1 VICSVRPS
9 GHGRRGGRGLAVA
22 GVTTAFL
29 AAIAMACTPPETDPS
44 GLGTTSTTAGS
55 ATTAVSAT
63 STTTTSVVTRPPH
76 LYSPNPIS
84 SWGQDGIAYAVDIQG
99 NTVYVGGDFAHAV
112 KGKQSV
118 ARANVMAVQRDTG
131 DLLPGFVAD
140 TNGLV
145 RSVLSDGTSV
155 YVGGEFT
162 TINGVA
168 RSRLAKVDAATG
180 AVDRSFTADAPN
192 FVSDLLLWGSK
203 LYVVGEFG
211 QINGVVR
218 KGAALLDKATG
229 AVDPTFDPAADLRVN
244 TVAINPAGTKLY
256 LGGVFQS
263 VGGAGHPWLTEVD
276 PTTGKVQGP
285 AFAPVQEYVRDVT
298 VGPDGLVYAAVG
310 GKQNSAFALDPA
322 TGRQRW
328 RQHANGDVQA
338 VKYSNGYLF
347 FGFHDG
353 FTINGVRSY
362 TLRILAA
369 NPQTGALD
377 PGFMPESGAY
387 PGVLTIDADG
397 TYLVAGGYFGH
408 MGGQPEHGL
417 SIHP

>member
-1 VICSVRPS
+1 MRSPVRAFIPV
-9 GHGRRGGRGLAVA
+9 GLAA
-22 GVTTAFL
+22 
-29 AAIAMACTPPETDPS
+29 AAIVAAACTPPPTRPPINPGS
-44 GLGTTSTTAGS
+44 STTVPTGP
-55 ATTAVSAT
+55 
-63 STTTTSVVTRPPH
+63 TTTTTTVVTGPPH
-76 LYSPNPIS
+76 LYAAKPVN
-84 SWGQDGIAYAVDIQG
+84 SWGHDGIAYSVDIQG
-99 NTVYVGGDFAHAV
+99 NAVYVGGDFAHAE
-112 KGKQSV
+112 KGNQSM

-131 DLLPGFVAD
+131 DLLPGFVANTD
-140 TNGLV
+140 GIV
-145 RSVLSDGTSV
+145 HSVLSDGTSV
-155 YVGGEFT
+155 YIGGEFT

-168 RSRLAKVDAATG
+168 KSRLAKVDAVTG
-180 AVDRSFTADAPN
+180 AVDPSFTANAPN
-192 FVSDLLLWGSK
+192 FVSDLLLWGNK

-211 QINGVVR
+211 QINGVAR
-218 KGAALLDKATG
+218 KGAALVDKATG

-244 TVAINPAGTKLY
+244 TVAMNPAGTKLY

-263 VGGAGHPWLTEVD
+263 VGGSGHPWLTEVN

-285 AFAPVQEYVRDVT
+285 VFSTVQDYVRDVT

-310 GKQNSAFALDPA
+310 GKQNSAYAFDPT
-322 TGRQRW
+322 TGRQKW
-328 RQHANGDVQA
+328 REHANGDVQA
-338 VKYSNGYLF
+338 VKYSNGFVF

-369 NPQTGALD
+369 NPQTGVLN

-397 TYLVAGGYFGH
+397 SYLAAGGYFGR
-408 MGGQPEHGL
+408 MGGESVHGL